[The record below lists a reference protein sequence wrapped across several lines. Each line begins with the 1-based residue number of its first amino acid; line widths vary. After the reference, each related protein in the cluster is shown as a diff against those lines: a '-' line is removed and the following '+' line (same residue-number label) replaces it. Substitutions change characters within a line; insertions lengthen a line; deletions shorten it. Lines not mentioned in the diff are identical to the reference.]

1 MLKDWITAVGTLL
14 TGLLILLPALR
25 LMPSIPSLQVGVLVF
40 IALAVGLFHERIGP
54 MLESSLE
61 DTL

>member
-1 MLKDWITAVGTLL
+1 MPKDWITAAGALL
-14 TGLLILLPALR
+14 TGLLILLLE
-25 LMPSIPSLQVGVLVF
+25 LQLIPSDTVTSGRCAGF
-40 IALAVGLFHERIGP
+40 CALAVGVFHERIGP

>member
-1 MLKDWITAVGTLL
+1 MPKDWITAAGALL
-14 TGLLILLPALR
+14 TGLLILLPELQ
-25 LMPSIPSLQVGVLVF
+25 LIPSIPSLQVGVLVF
-40 IALAVGLFHERIGP
+40 SALAVGVFHERIGS